1 LALLFQASDPYL
13 KELIEIGGDN
23 TKEFQ
28 ALQERSTQI
37 LGLFQNS
44 LIELQQA

>member
-1 LALLFQASDPYL
+1 LFQTSNPYL
-13 KELIEIGGDN
+13 KEFIEIGSDN

-28 ALQERSTQI
+28 ALQERSAQI
-37 LGLFQNS
+37 PGLFQNP